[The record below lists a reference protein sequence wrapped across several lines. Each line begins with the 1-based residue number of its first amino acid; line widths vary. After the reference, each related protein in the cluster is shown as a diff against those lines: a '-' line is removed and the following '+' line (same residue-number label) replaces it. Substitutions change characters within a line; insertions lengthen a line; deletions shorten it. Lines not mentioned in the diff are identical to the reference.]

1 MRRNYIFSK
10 TMAVLLS
17 GIITVSALPLYSFAD
32 TINVSDTFTDVQK
45 GNWEENGI
53 MSLVHKGVIS
63 GYPDGTFKPNQI
75 TKRGEFVSLLNK
87 IFGLKNSSE
96 IKFTD
101 VPKELWCYD
110 AICVA
115 VGEGYIAGYPDGTF
129 KPNAPITREESAVLL
144 AKILE
149 KKGEK
154 IEGNIVLPKDE
165 ISPWAKEA
173 VAFVMS
179 KKLMSG
185 YPDGTFKPTR
195 QITRAE
201 SAVLMNQTDEYIKG
215 IFSDKNYATT
225 QNRRIREILQA
236 EEAVLYNQKRLCLCI
251 ILKIIIMFSM

>member
-1 MRRNYIFSK
+1 
-10 TMAVLLS
+10 MAVLLS

-87 IFGLKNSSE
+87 IFRLKNSSE

-173 VAFVMS
+173 VAFVM
-179 KKLMSG
+179 
-185 YPDGTFKPTR
+185 
-195 QITRAE
+195 
-201 SAVLMNQTDEYIKG
+201 
-215 IFSDKNYATT
+215 
-225 QNRRIREILQA
+225 
-236 EEAVLYNQKRLCLCI
+236 
-251 ILKIIIMFSM
+251 